1 VQESNLS
8 RLEAKKAQLTE
19 SKRPQLEC
27 CYEMIVGRNQPVL
40 FPDNMGV
47 NSAGVV
53 VKESI

>member
-1 VQESNLS
+1 MQESNLS